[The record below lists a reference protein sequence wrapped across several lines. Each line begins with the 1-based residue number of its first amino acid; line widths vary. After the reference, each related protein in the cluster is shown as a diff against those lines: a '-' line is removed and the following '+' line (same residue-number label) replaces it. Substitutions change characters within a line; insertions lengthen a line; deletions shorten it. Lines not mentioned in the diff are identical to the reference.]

1 MVAVTPRSSLGKT
14 LFGRLVQICPPRRF
28 GSSLK
33 LALRRSIGARTA
45 LPCMNRRV
53 RVLRAPSRLID
64 LLMVTRTV
72 CPLFNSDAMRV
83 SDKEGGVY
91 RCVAGTQGGKGSG
104 FRKRRD
110 AVLA

>member
-14 LFGRLVQICPPRRF
+14 LFGRLVQICPPRRL

-33 LALRRSIGARTA
+33 LALRRSIGVRTA
-45 LPCMNRRV
+45 LSCMNRRV
-53 RVLRAPSRLID
+53 KVLRAPSRLID

-72 CPLFNSDAMRV
+72 CPLFRSNAIGV

-91 RCVAGTQGGKGSG
+91 RRVAETQGFRVQGKP
-104 FRKRRD
+104 RRR
-110 AVLA
+110 LFFS